1 MQSLRRK
8 MDNLRVLFRKPNYS
22 PHLLALTAT
31 WAKEDITDKEFEIP
45 GYTLFRKDRGNKGGG
60 IAIHARDDLI
70 VTRRDDLETSDV
82 EGLWLEFIF
91 QSLEFFF
98 WERFIGHRILP
109 ITMIKILCS
118 NWTIYWMVQY
128 HLHKT

>member
-1 MQSLRRK
+1 MVLKSSTTTC
-8 MDNLRVLFRKPNYS
+8 RVSVGKWITYESCPQTNYS
-22 PHLLALTAT
+22 AHVLALTAT
-31 WAKEDITDKEFEIP
+31 WAKEDIIEREFEIP

-91 QSLEFFF
+91 QSRKFFF
-98 WERFIGHRILP
+98 WNVL
-109 ITMIKILCS
+109 
-118 NWTIYWMVQY
+118 
-128 HLHKT
+128 

>member
-22 PHLLALTAT
+22 AHLLALTAT

-45 GYTLFRKDRGNKGGG
+45 GYTVFRKDRGNKGGG

-70 VTRRDDLETSDV
+70 VTRRDDLETLMWKDFGWNSYSKD
-82 EGLWLEFIF
+82 
-91 QSLEFFF
+91 
-98 WERFIGHRILP
+98 
-109 ITMIKILCS
+109 S
-118 NWTIYWMVQY
+118 NFSSGNV
-128 HLHKT
+128 L